1 MIIIPGYIPT
11 FLCTVIMQEFTSEEI
26 EIRYMRNT
34 VIFQKKKKSILIEII
49 PNKESNYLNGVECHQ
64 EIMSKVNCL

>member
-1 MIIIPGYIPT
+1 MYYA
-11 FLCTVIMQEFTSEEI
+11 IMQVCSSEEI

-34 VIFQKKKKSILIEII
+34 VIFQKKKSILIEII